1 MVQSY
6 STSAASSAFASSA
19 SASSPSSA
27 SASST
32 HFRRSERHASRAASM
47 RISQI
52 LANENSDTETVW
64 PRGPATDAPIANAAT
79 DAPIANAASVAAP
92 VAVPVANTAPVA
104 VPSQSYIN
112 SPVNSLVMYYVEL
125 ANNTPDAES
134 RTEYTTKIYECLM
147 TDHLVLARNPKFR
160 DAVVAKGNQL
170 LNDIKKQKLELE
182 NSMFTEH
189 MITVR
194 DIVFTTIKNPALKK
208 KMNTMI
214 EGLMDSYSNYA
225 QWAKRDKLVQSI
237 LVVKDIAEAIK
248 NHPEYVA

>member
-6 STSAASSAFASSA
+6 STTSAASA
-19 SASSPSSA
+19 SASASAFYASPSSA
-27 SASST
+27 SSA
-32 HFRRSERHASRAASM
+32 HFRRSERHASRAAST

-64 PRGPATDAPIANAAT
+64 PRGPATDAPIAVPVANT
-79 DAPIANAASVAAP
+79 API
-92 VAVPVANTAPVA
+92 AVPVANTAPVA

-125 ANNTPDAES
+125 ANNTPDAEC

-147 TDHLVLARNPKFR
+147 TDHMVLARNPKFR
-160 DAVVAKGNQL
+160 EAVVAKGNQL

-182 NSMFTEH
+182 DSGFTDH

-225 QWAKRDKLVQSI
+225 HWAKRDKLVQSI